1 MKKTMIAIACA
12 TSVVC
17 ASGLLAKGGMVR
29 FFSKTSIMDIEGV
42 TKTAVS
48 SLDLDSGKIVIK
60 SRNTTYI
67 FPDKLMQEHF
77 NENYM
82 ESEKF
87 PVSSFSGTVTAMD
100 HDAFNAGKKV
110 TVVVDGILDVH
121 GVGKHYRSLAYLQ
134 KGQNGAVVGDTKFF
148 VKMADHGIKIP
159 SVVAANLCDSMQM
172 KTPLFLLLLCLAT
185 AHAQDLDAALESVA
199 PSDEPVQATFKGIRV
214 VESQSVETT
223 QKGVLNGT
231 ISHRFGQYAT
241 GFDNLYG
248 LDFAS
253 MRIGLDYGFAAGTDI
268 GFERSTN
275 DGKPIDLFLKQR
287 LIRQTTTGS
296 VPLSITWYAAGYMMT
311 KTGQGLP
318 YDLSFERRLSST
330 NQLIMARK
338 FTEDLSL
345 QVSPTMV
352 TRQLRPNNGDGEVA
366 LGIGL
371 GGRYKVAQRIA
382 ITAETTP
389 MFYGVSKTW
398 DPACALGIDIETG
411 GHVFQLFISN
421 STFISEDRMYTQ
433 TKTGPHTALDVN
445 TLSLGFNITRGYS
458 L

>member
-12 TSVVC
+12 TSVVS

-159 SVVAANLCDSMQM
+159 SVVAANLCDSM
-172 KTPLFLLLLCLAT
+172 
-185 AHAQDLDAALESVA
+185 E
-199 PSDEPVQATFKGIRV
+199 
-214 VESQSVETT
+214 
-223 QKGVLNGT
+223 
-231 ISHRFGQYAT
+231 
-241 GFDNLYG
+241 
-248 LDFAS
+248 
-253 MRIGLDYGFAAGTDI
+253 
-268 GFERSTN
+268 
-275 DGKPIDLFLKQR
+275 
-287 LIRQTTTGS
+287 
-296 VPLSITWYAAGYMMT
+296 IT
-311 KTGQGLP
+311 
-318 YDLSFERRLSST
+318 S
-330 NQLIMARK
+330 K
-338 FTEDLSL
+338 FTWLPVE
-345 QVSPTMV
+345 
-352 TRQLRPNNGDGEVA
+352 
-366 LGIGL
+366 
-371 GGRYKVAQRIA
+371 
-382 ITAETTP
+382 
-389 MFYGVSKTW
+389 VSK
-398 DPACALGIDIETG
+398 
-411 GHVFQLFISN
+411 
-421 STFISEDRMYTQ
+421 
-433 TKTGPHTALDVN
+433 
-445 TLSLGFNITRGYS
+445 
-458 L
+458 